1 MRQNR
6 TPIAP
11 PREYKENKEEVVVVS
26 DVKKESRSS
35 SSGTTTYKVYNT
47 GGSNLHVRTGPST
60 SYKILGKLKPGAIIQ
75 STGTKNGWAIHTFNG
90 KTGYSSLK
98 YLQKQGSST
107 ATVTKKDKLIST
119 LSGTIQL
126 ALPNPNFKAKKTI
139 QLNGL
144 GSLNGSYYVES
155 VKYSFNKEGYTQDIQ
170 VSRKWEGESAKRPTP
185 VPPPPPPATPVVTP
199 PVQQRTYTVK
209 KGDCLWN
216 IAKKYYGKGSLY
228 TKIYDANR
236 DKIKNPNLIY
246 PGQVLKIP

>member
-6 TPIAP
+6 TPITP
-11 PREYKENKEEVVVVS
+11 PKENKEVVEVVS
-26 DVKKESRSS
+26 EVKKESRDSS
-35 SSGTTTYKVYNT
+35 SSTTTTTYKVTTN
-47 GGSNLHVRTGPST
+47 GGNLHVRTGPST
-60 SYKILGKLKPGAIIQ
+60 SYKILGKLKPGSIIQ

-107 ATVTKKDKLIST
+107 STDTKDSLTST
-119 LSGTIQL
+119 LNGTIQL
-126 ALPNPNFKAKKTI
+126 SLPNPNFKAKKTI

-144 GSLNGSYYVES
+144 GSLSGSYYVES
-155 VKYSFNKEGYTQDIQ
+155 VKYSFNKDGYTQDIE
-170 VSRKWEGESAKRPTP
+170 VSKKWAGESAKKPSSGSTP
-185 VPPPPPPATPVVTP
+185 SNTSVTP
-199 PVQQRTYTVK
+199 PTQNRTYTVK

-228 TKIYDANR
+228 TKIYEANR